1 MNSHFEVSRRISS
14 VLFESLCWLMSVLP
28 PELTDHLDVVAE
40 RLHAAQAVVDII
52 HLPAAHDGIGPEEA
66 RNRRLDGIG
75 ADRQIDC
82 GHGRVAFLL
91 AGARAGKADVA
102 REDRKHRNG
111 TARLFAVGL
120 PLRAPAL

>member
-1 MNSHFEVSRRISS
+1 MLVDERVAARID
-14 VLFESLCWLMSVLP
+14 
-28 PELTDHLDVVAE
+28 DHLDVVAE
-40 RLHAAQAVVDII
+40 RLHAAQAVVDVI